1 MKSKVL
7 FATSMMFLAPALAFA
22 GSKNSINLNLEQPV
36 EVAGT
41 QLAPGHYK
49 LIWESAGQNVTVTFA
64 EGKKT
69 VATTSATLVSNRN
82 DEEAIETATKAG
94 GTSVLQ
100 AVDLKN
106 VTLNFE
112 NAAPNAGN

>member
-1 MKSKVL
+1 MKSKTL
-7 FATSMMFLAPALAFA
+7 FTSSMMFLVPALAF
-22 GSKNSINLNLEQPV
+22 GGTKNSANVNLDQPV

-41 QLAPGHYK
+41 QLTPGQYK
-49 LIWESAGQNVTVTFA
+49 LIWEGAGQNVTVTFE

-82 DEEAIETATKAG
+82 DQEATETATKAG
-94 GTSVLQ
+94 STSVLQ

-106 VTLNFE
+106 LTLKFE